1 MINIAG
7 FLTEYRDDFR
17 KNIKLATPIMTGQ
30 LGQVIVNVVDN
41 LMVGRLGS
49 ASLASV
55 SLAISICIVFIIVGT
70 GISFALPPLL
80 AKADGA
86 NQHRRVGVYFYH
98 SLIINLVYAAFSIL
112 SIELIVPFIG
122 YLGHDPEVV
131 QLAIPYIRITAYAM
145 IPMMLFQSFRCFA
158 DGLSNTLIP
167 MIAIIVANVAN
178 IIMNYMFIF
187 GNWGAPNL
195 GVRGAAVS
203 TLLARI
209 LMLLIIFVLIFQR
222 KRLWNLLKVNALK
235 LRKKFFDDLFKIGF
249 PTSLQMFF
257 EVSGFA
263 GAALL
268 MGVVSKDAQAAH
280 QIAINMSAVTFL
292 ICSGLGMAAT
302 IRVGNRLGEKNALGV
317 RRAGLSS
324 IYQVVLIMFVF
335 ALIMV
340 LFRNVLPTFYI
351 NDVNV
356 ISIASTLLIA
366 AAIFQIPD
374 GIQVV
379 TLGALRGLQDVKV
392 PTFITFVAYWIFGLP
407 FSYFST
413 FYFDLG
419 PVGIWLGL
427 VVGLVISSSLL
438 TWRFWKKSKV
448 LPN

>member
-1 MINIAG
+1 MMSIAG
-7 FLTEYRDDFR
+7 LFNEYRDDFK
-17 KNIKLATPIMTGQ
+17 KNLRLATPIMTGQ

-41 LMVGRLGS
+41 LMVGRLGA

-80 AKADGA
+80 AKADGSK
-86 NQHRRVGVYFYH
+86 QHRRVGVYFYH
-98 SLIINLVYAAFSIL
+98 SMIINLVYAAFSIL

-158 DGLSNTLIP
+158 DGLSQTILP
-167 MIAIIVANVAN
+167 MIAIITANVAN
-178 IIMNYMFIF
+178 IVMNYMFIF
-187 GNWGAPNL
+187 GNWGAPRL
-195 GVRGAAVS
+195 GVKGAALS

-209 LMLLIIFVLIFQR
+209 MMLVILLILIYQR
-222 KRLWNLLKVNALK
+222 EKLWNFLNVKALQF
-235 LRKKFFDDLFKIGF
+235 RKKFFMELLRLGF

-268 MGVVSKDAQAAH
+268 MGIISKDAQAAH

-302 IRVGNRLGEKNALGV
+302 VRVGNRLGEKNAPGL

-324 IYQVVLIMFVF
+324 IIQVIMIMFVF
-335 ALIMV
+335 AMIMV
-340 LFRNVLPTFYI
+340 TFRHVLPAFYI
-351 NDVNV
+351 DDQNV
-356 ISIASTLLIA
+356 ISIAATLLIA
-366 AAIFQIPD
+366 AAVFQIPD
-374 GIQVV
+374 GVQVV
-379 TLGALRGLQDVKV
+379 ALGALRGLQDVKI

-407 FSYFST
+407 ISYISAFH
-413 FYFDLG
+413 FDFG
-419 PVGIWLGL
+419 PLGIWLGL
-427 VVGLVISSSLL
+427 VVGLIVSSSLL
-438 TWRFWKKSKV
+438 TLRFRAKSKV
-448 LPN
+448 FIT